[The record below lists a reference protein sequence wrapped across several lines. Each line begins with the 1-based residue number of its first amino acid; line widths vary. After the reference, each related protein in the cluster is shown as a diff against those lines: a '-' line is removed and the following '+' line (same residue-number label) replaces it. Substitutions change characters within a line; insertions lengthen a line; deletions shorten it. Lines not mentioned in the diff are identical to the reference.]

1 VAEKV
6 SELPYGHLLLNRI
19 KDFVVRFRLRADG
32 PFACRDPKKLGLL
45 GEGLASRELE
55 RRGYRVL
62 ERRARSKHGE
72 IDIVALDG
80 DMLVF
85 VEVKTRRKS
94 PFGPAWEA
102 VSWRKQQKLVH
113 LAQAYAARRRWEHLP
128 IRFDIVGV
136 DVDSVGRPS
145 LDVIQDAF

>member
-1 VAEKV
+1 M
-6 SELPYGHLLLNRI
+6 
-19 KDFVVRFRLRADG
+19 
-32 PFACRDPKKLGLL
+32 LGLL

-80 DMLVF
+80 DTLVF
-85 VEVKTRRKS
+85 IEVKTRRKS
-94 PFGPAWEA
+94 RFGQAWET
-102 VSWRKQQKLVH
+102 VSWRKQQKLVT

-136 DVDSVGRPS
+136 DLDSRGIPS